1 MLRTIR
7 FLALVACQYA
17 VLGAASFVNP
27 SWDLERIY
35 HASPYAFSG
44 QLTSIEIVAEVKT
57 GVMGVELSELSTD
70 DPDLRE
76 IVWRNVRLYT
86 FAVQD
91 AFKGDVFGEIE
102 VYAPTAE
109 TLWSYFKTELGY
121 TILSKA
127 ADPDPYAGKL
137 SVGEQGLFFVNAF
150 NGSTLPVLVALR
162 SEEQAERGIR
172 ILQTFKQT
180 QGVDLAAVIELDDTM
195 QAAAAEQERV
205 YLESLEKRY
214 FKITMLSNLQERR
227 SELEKIIAELGYD
240 SLWSQD
246 AFEAKHA
253 GSFAMFVE
261 EGRVRDAPSRPES
274 GKERLWYECTMEI
287 EKIDMILKAR
297 TQK

>member
-44 QLTSIEIVAEVKT
+44 QLTSIEIVPEVKT

-70 DPDLRE
+70 DPDLQE

-86 FAVQD
+86 FAVHD
-91 AFKGDVFGEIE
+91 AFKGNLSGEIE

-109 TLWSYFKTELGY
+109 ALWSYFKTELGD

-150 NGSTLPVLVALR
+150 NGSILPVLVALR

-195 QAAAAEQERV
+195 QAAAAEQENSD
-205 YLESLEKRY
+205 LAKLEKRY
-214 FKITMLSNLQERR
+214 FKILMVPHLQQRR
-227 SELEKIIAELGYD
+227 SELETFIAELGYD
-240 SLWSQD
+240 GLWSKE
-246 AFEAKHA
+246 AFQATYA
-253 GSFAMFVE
+253 DSFAMVVE
-261 EGRVRDAPSRPES
+261 EGRVRQAPTRPES

-287 EKIDMILKAR
+287 EKIDMILNAR
-297 TQK
+297 KQK